1 MSSFK
6 ARARALD
13 MLGRQQ
19 IAGVPTAISELFKNA
34 FDAYADNVVADYFK
48 NSGLLV
54 IRDDGTGMSL
64 EDFENR
70 WLTIGTESKT
80 GGRFGL
86 GNINPPEGKSVRPVT
101 GEKGIGRLAIAM
113 LGSQVL
119 LITRAQRDNCG
130 FVCCFINWRLFEL
143 PGLNLDDIHIP
154 VREFGEFPSNIQ
166 INEMLDSFT
175 DNIGTLYGRAE
186 ESELESIRSEINSFR
201 EKIDIEKMESVLGQ
215 PCRFDN
221 GSAGTRFYIYPSNPI
236 IVSDLEYDAP
246 NDDAPELNKMLIGFT
261 DSTIPGHGKVPLNT
275 SFRYHKHPEYYED
288 VISDSNFFTPD
299 EFEKAEH
306 LFTGRFDEYGQFTG
320 TVKIFGRKQAS
331 DYVVPWAKSRGRPV
345 GCGPFEMTVMTVQGS
360 RRESL
365 LDEETHARLT
375 EKLYRYGGLYIYRD
389 GIRVLPYGNNKHDF
403 LGIEMR
409 RSKSAGYYFW
419 SYRRLLGAVRL
430 TGAENGNLK
439 EKAGREGFQ
448 ETKAFRDM
456 RDILVNFFLQTARDF
471 FAKKGEYSEYFMKV
485 RDDNIKRD
493 ELLRR
498 EEKKKKKKK
507 EEFEIRLRVILAAIE
522 SGEHGKKYA
531 AVIGNLNG
539 ALSYADGADDKESAA
554 LRLVTAE
561 KEAFRSLSGIK
572 EELSISVPRGISLK
586 KETDTDYKRYKDI
599 FSGLEENFFRP
610 AYREIETMISAKSR
624 DARIEIDRRLRIEES
639 LNRLSGD
646 AKKQVSEKTGE
657 TRETLGTV
665 SEKVT
670 ASTRDSLLSLEN
682 VIKNITASLA
692 RTDFKD
698 MNDED
703 IFSWRMEAE
712 NRILSVAESGK
723 KELETIKALL
733 DNVSWEKDE
742 EGNIVSYIDVLE
754 AKDSKIGELEEKSD
768 LDSDLA
774 QMGMAV
780 HVINHEFDASIRTVR
795 ENLRRLKAWA
805 DVNDGLQNVY
815 SGIKNSF
822 DHLDSYLSLFTPLN
836 RRLQRKSAEIK
847 GHEIEEFIYKLFGER
862 FRRHNIDIKSSVAF
876 RQSVVN
882 TFPSSIYPVFVNII
896 DNATYW
902 LKGFAEGKGL
912 IYFDA
917 DGYGFTVSNNGPPIP
932 ERDTEAVF
940 EMGFTRKPGGRGL
953 GLHISRQVLK
963 EQGMELEIIPP
974 KKGFNVTF
982 RVTYKKG
989 DANEQIS

>member
-54 IRDDGTGMSL
+54 IRDDGIGMSF

-70 WLTIGTESKT
+70 WLTIGTESKI

-86 GNINPPEGKSVRPVT
+86 DGIILPEGKDIRPVT

-119 LITRAQRDNCG
+119 VITRAQRGDCG

-154 VREFGEFPSNIQ
+154 VREFHEFPSNIH

-175 DNIGTLYGRAE
+175 DNIRSLYGRAE
-186 ESELESIRSEINSFR
+186 ESELESITAEINSFR
-201 EKIDIEKMESVLGQ
+201 EIDIEKMESALEE
-215 PCRFDN
+215 PCKFDN

-236 IVSDLEYDAP
+236 IVRDLEDDQLD
-246 NDDAPELNKMLIGFT
+246 NDAPELNKMLIGFT
-261 DSTIPGHGKVPLNT
+261 DSIIPGHGEVPLNT
-275 SFRYHKHPEYYED
+275 SFRYHKHPEFYED
-288 VISDSNFFTPD
+288 VISDSNFFTPE
-299 EFEKAEH
+299 EFEKADH

-320 TVKIFGRKQAS
+320 MVKIFGQEQTS

-360 RRESL
+360 RKESL
-365 LDEETHARLT
+365 LDDETHFRIA
-375 EKLYRYGGLYIYRD
+375 EKLNRYGGLYIYRD
-389 GIRVLPYGNNKHDF
+389 GIRILPYGNNKHDF
-403 LGIEMR
+403 LGIELR

-430 TGAENGNLK
+430 TGAENANLK

-456 RDILVNFFLQTARDF
+456 RDILINFFLQTARDF
-471 FAKKGEYSEYFMKV
+471 FADKGEYSECFMKG
-485 RDDNIKRD
+485 RDENIKRD

-498 EEKKKKKKK
+498 EEKKKKIKK
-507 EEFEIRLRVILAAIE
+507 EEFEMRLRGILSAIE
-522 SGEHGKKYA
+522 NREHEKKYA

-572 EELSISVPRGISLK
+572 EELRISVPRGISIK
-586 KETDTDYKRYKDI
+586 KETYRDYKSYKDI

-610 AYREIETMISAKSR
+610 AYREIERMISEKSR

-682 VIKNITASLA
+682 IIKNITASLA

-703 IFSWRMEAE
+703 IFSWRMDAE

-754 AKDSKIGELEEKSD
+754 ANDSKIGELEEKSD

-805 DVNDGLQNVY
+805 DVNEGLQNVY

-836 RRLQRKSAEIK
+836 RRLQRKAAEIK

-862 FRRHNIDIKSSVAF
+862 FRRHNIEIKSSREF
-876 RQSVVN
+876 RQSVIN
-882 TFPSSIYPVFVNII
+882 TFPSSVYPVFVNII

-902 LKGFAEGKGL
+902 LKGITEGKGL

-917 DGYGFTVSNNGPPIP
+917 DYHGFTVSNNGPAIP
-932 ERDTEAVF
+932 ERDMEAVF

-963 EQGMELEIIPP
+963 ELGMELEIIPP

-989 DANEQIS
+989 DADEQIS